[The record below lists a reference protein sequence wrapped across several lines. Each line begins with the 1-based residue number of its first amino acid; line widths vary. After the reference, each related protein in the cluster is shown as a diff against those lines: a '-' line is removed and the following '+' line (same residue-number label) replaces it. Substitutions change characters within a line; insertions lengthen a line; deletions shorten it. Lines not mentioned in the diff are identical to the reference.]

1 MKIKQF
7 QGKFYWQIQFL
18 PAQSLWPGKK
28 SLDRN
33 KGRGTNY
40 NFLPHFIWN
49 VWKYFITKKGQLG
62 AQSYRAKTSKTTGG
76 ARLTSPHL
84 TSPVSINTSLSLSL
98 DLLRR
103 RRRRSSISIACLGL
117 PTFKMFR

>member
-18 PAQSLWPGKK
+18 HAQSLWPGKK

-40 NFLPHFIWN
+40 NFLPHLIWN

-62 AQSYRAKTSKTTGG
+62 AQSCRAKTSKTTGG
-76 ARLTSPHL
+76 AHLTSPHL
-84 TSPVSINTSLSLSL
+84 TSRHQHRPVFIS
-98 DLLRR
+98 
-103 RRRRSSISIACLGL
+103 RSPEEEEEQEEEQYQYRVSRVTNI
-117 PTFKMFR
+117 